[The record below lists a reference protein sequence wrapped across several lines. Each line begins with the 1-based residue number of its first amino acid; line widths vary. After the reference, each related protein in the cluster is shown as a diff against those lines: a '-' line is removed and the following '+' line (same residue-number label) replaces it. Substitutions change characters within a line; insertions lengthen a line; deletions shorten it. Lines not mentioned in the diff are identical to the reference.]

1 MKWITATL
9 ILLLLLSGAAW
20 CKTVTIEQ
28 CILLAHHRNLNLK
41 RQLSEL
47 QISTLREQKAQK
59 YFLPSIGSEAE
70 FANKTYESDNTVK
83 GYNYYQ
89 IELVQPIYHF
99 GELQYRLDMNK
110 ALRFVSLL
118 ELVDTSILVERDV
131 IFSYLTV
138 LRLKKQK
145 AHTENIL
152 HKAEIQ
158 LENVKEKVAKGE
170 KDPKSLNRWQ
180 VLIDSYRDHLVNI
193 DTDLADTY
201 TTMRKLLEWENPID
215 DVHITPIE
223 ISEDYEYD
231 LRQILEMEKNQNQ
244 TEREKILFDY
254 ATTFSP
260 ALHRR
265 EYEVKAAESA
275 LAFEQATNMP
285 KLDFAPKL
293 KQEDDTNRA
302 YWMIGIKARFAF
314 LNLPDWE
321 NISIKKE
328 ELNRTRIDRD
338 IFWRDRKAAIRS
350 TFFTFNNVVKKLAI
364 QIRATEDAAVY
375 INKMHEAYTKGNIS
389 DIELI
394 DAFNSF
400 NSVNQARIDS
410 LYNFFSLR
418 EQLYYLIGHSEI
430 FQSPSVDR
438 YMKMKN
444 IQEVYTQKDI
454 YYDYFFLNDMSVA
467 VRKNDVE
474 KARSLIRSYRGLI
487 GKSAFMKWTLIHF
500 AAFFGN
506 AAMVEERLSEGKDVN
521 SKTLSDVTPLY
532 IACEQGYQDVVEIL
546 LKHKADPNIQSEME
560 KWTPLMR
567 ASTRGYKE
575 ICEMLIKSGAH
586 VNLTSNQGRTALQ
599 NAAEQG
605 FTDIVK
611 ILVAAGADVNAKT
624 PAGKTAADLARREG
638 YFELVDYL
646 QPLTAPETEVKK
658 DVKK

>member
-1 MKWITATL
+1 MKWITGTL
-9 ILLLLLSGAAW
+9 ILLLLLSGAAL
-20 CKTVTIEQ
+20 CKTITIEQ
-28 CILLAHHRNLNLK
+28 CILIAHHRNLNLK

-47 QISTLREQKAQK
+47 QISKLKEQKAQK

-70 FANKTYESDNTVK
+70 FANKTYQSDNTVK

-99 GELQYRLDMNK
+99 GELQYRLDLHK

-118 ELVDTSILVERDV
+118 ELVDTSILVEKDV
-131 IFSYLTV
+131 INAYLRV
-138 LRLKKQK
+138 LRLRKQK
-145 AHTENIL
+145 THTQNTL

-180 VLIDSYRDHLVNI
+180 VLIDQYRDHLVNI
-193 DTDLADTY
+193 DTELADTY
-201 TTMRKLLEWENPID
+201 TTMRKLLEWENSVD
-215 DVHITPIE
+215 DVYITPIE
-223 ISEDYEYD
+223 INEDYEYD
-231 LRQILEMEKNQNQ
+231 LRQILETEAKKTMQ
-244 TEREKILFDY
+244 EREKILFDY
-254 ATTFSP
+254 ASTFSP

-302 YWMIGIKARFAF
+302 YWMIGIKAKFAF

-350 TFFTFNNVVKKLAI
+350 TYFTYCNAVKKLTI
-364 QIRATEDAAVY
+364 LIRASEDSAIY
-375 INKMHEAYTKGNIS
+375 INSMHEAYVNGNIS

-400 NSVNQARIDS
+400 HSANQARIDS

-418 EQLYYLIGHSEI
+418 EELYYLIGHSEI

-438 YMKMKN
+438 FVKMKD
-444 IQEVYTQKDI
+444 IKKVYTQKDI
-454 YYDYFFLNDMSVA
+454 YYDYFFLSDMSVA
-467 VRKNDVE
+467 IRKNDVE
-474 KARSLIRSYRGLI
+474 TARSLIRSYHSLI
-487 GKSAFMKWTLIHF
+487 GKSAFMKWALIHF

-506 AAMVEERLSEGKDVN
+506 AAMVEERISEGKDVN
-521 SKTLSDVTPLY
+521 SKTLSDMTPLY
-532 IACEQGYQDVVEIL
+532 IASEQGYKDVVEVL

-567 ASTRGYKE
+567 ASTRGYAD
-575 ICEMLIKSGAH
+575 ICELLIKGGAN
-586 VNLTSNQGRTALQ
+586 VNLSSNQGRTALH

-605 FTDIVK
+605 LTDIVK
-611 ILVAAGADVNAKT
+611 MLIASGADVNMKT
-624 PAGKTAADLARREG
+624 PAGKTALDLARREG

-646 QPLTAPETEVKK
+646 QPLTSPETEVKK